1 LQALEPVLTQLMDEI
16 VVHQRAEEDIFEEFN
31 F

>member
-1 LQALEPVLTQLMDEI
+1 MDEI